1 MSNVAKNVGH
11 KSKITEGRT
20 CMINI
25 SHAFDSSV
33 EGRLYTK
40 DQLTQLCKHVAT
52 RRQQHLCATGD
63 TDHTPLHCRQGC
75 GRTVVGVAQL
85 QCFFEVWIQASLTG
99 RLYQYCKTRLRM
111 GAYAI
116 FTRMRQLDTGSD
128 QLAVPQVIKHGCQS
142 HTIQGPE
149 PWKLCYVELSLASL
163 RCQETRLRSPSWL
176 FLVNYRQ
183 LGRNR
188 LEVICVFFALLRRN
202 MQSGRPHCA
211 TVYDGL

>member
-1 MSNVAKNVGH
+1 
-11 KSKITEGRT
+11 
-20 CMINI
+20 MINI

-33 EGRLYTK
+33 EGRFYTK

-149 PWKLCYVELSLASL
+149 PWKLCYVEPSNDLLLFRLPVFDAKRPDCVHLLGSSWSTTDSL
-163 RCQETRLRSPSWL
+163 
-176 FLVNYRQ
+176 V
-183 LGRNR
+183 G
-188 LEVICVFFALLRRN
+188 
-202 MQSGRPHCA
+202 
-211 TVYDGL
+211 TVSR